1 MTAARR
7 LRRRSERAAALPEYA
22 LLIALIAVVA
32 IGALDALQSSAS
44 ATFRDTA
51 SELGA
56 GPEPAAA
63 PSSPTPSGTGP
74 TPAAPPST
82 AAPTT
87 TPPTTAAP
95 TTAPPTTAP
104 PTTAAPRATTAT
116 ATFGTATASRDG
128 NEWTATV
135 ALTVTDDRG
144 RPVRDAEVT
153 VRVEYRIGS
162 GSWRE
167 ADEVDGETD
176 GAGVLS
182 LRTADLERTGRNA
195 VGSLRYTVVD
205 LDADGLSWAGGSTSV
220 TISAP

>member
-7 LRRRSERAAALPEYA
+7 LRRPERAAALPEYA

-56 GPEPAAA
+56 GPEPAAT
-63 PSSPTPSGTGP
+63 PSSPTPSDPAPSGTGP
-74 TPAAPPST
+74 TTAPPTT

-87 TPPTTAAP
+87 APP

-144 RPVRDAEVT
+144 RPVRNAEVT
-153 VRVEYRIGS
+153 VLVEYRIGS

-182 LRTADLERTGRNA
+182 LRTDDLERTGRNA
-195 VGSLRYTVVD
+195 VSTLRYTVVD

>member
-7 LRRRSERAAALPEYA
+7 PRRRPERGAALPEYA
-22 LLIALIAVVA
+22 LLIALLAVVT

-56 GPEPAAA
+56 GPERTPA
-63 PSSPTPSGTGP
+63 PSNPAPSTTAP
-74 TPAAPPST
+74 TPAAPPAT
-82 AAPTT
+82 TAPTT
-87 TPPTTAAP
+87 APP

-116 ATFGTATASRDG
+116 AAFSSGAASRDG
-128 NEWTATV
+128 NEWTATA

-153 VRVEYRIGS
+153 VLVEYRIGS

-176 GAGVLS
+176 GAGALS
-182 LRTADLERTGRNA
+182 LRTDELARTGRNA
-195 VGSLRYTVVD
+195 VSSLRYTVVD
-205 LDADGLSWAGGSTSV
+205 LDAEGLSWAGGSTSV